1 VAGVIMPRST
11 DESQDDSDNDE
22 PATYTSSLTAEKSDR
37 SQRVDEVDSGNKMAG
52 AAGIVVAAE
61 KDVAHAESDANEHLG
76 SRSDASESER
86 TPGAG
91 YHNIA
96 TLGDDVNLLD
106 YVREHNTTL
115 TFPEKV
121 SRRLPANH
129 TSTVEHGARWDR
141 C

>member
-1 VAGVIMPRST
+1 MTRST
-11 DESQDDSDNDE
+11 HESPDDSDNDE
-22 PATYTSSLTAEKSDR
+22 PATYASSLAAVKSDR
-37 SQRVDEVDSGNKMAG
+37 SQHTEEDDSVNKMGG
-52 AAGIVVAAE
+52 ADTIAE
-61 KDVAHAESDANEHLG
+61 EDATHAEPDANEHLG

-91 YHNIA
+91 CHNIA

-121 SRRLPANH
+121 STDCEP
-129 TSTVEHGARWDR
+129 TSVV
-141 C
+141 

>member
-1 VAGVIMPRST
+1 VVGVIMPRST

-22 PATYTSSLTAEKSDR
+22 PATYTSSLTAAKSDR
-37 SQRVDEVDSGNKMAG
+37 SQRVDEVDSENKMAG
-52 AAGIVVAAE
+52 AAGIVAAE

-121 SRRLPANH
+121 SRRLPRQPH
-129 TSTVEHGARWDR
+129 TNR
-141 C
+141 